1 MLTLNTRYRIYL
13 RILIVANTN
22 ANTGAANAATAAA
35 TNMINTNATTITATR
50 RQLLLR
56 RLLLQLTEA
65 WIGKFRFAQLWD
77 EQKAAQRKSL
87 FNSYV

>member
-1 MLTLNTRYRIYL
+1 
-13 RILIVANTN
+13 
-22 ANTGAANAATAAA
+22 
-35 TNMINTNATTITATR
+35 MINTNATTITATR